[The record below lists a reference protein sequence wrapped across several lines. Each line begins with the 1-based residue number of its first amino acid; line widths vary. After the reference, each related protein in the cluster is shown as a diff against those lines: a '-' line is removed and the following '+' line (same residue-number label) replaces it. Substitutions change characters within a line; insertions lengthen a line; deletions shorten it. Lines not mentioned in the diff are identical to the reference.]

1 LGWKVDK
8 YGCPAMMNRSLPII
22 AVATAPGR
30 AGVGVIR
37 ISGPKLLSI
46 IQALFKKSLLPRQ
59 ASVLTLRDASGDAID
74 QVLAIYFTAPASF
87 TGEDVLELQCHGGLQ
102 LLELVMKRCLELGK
116 DEGLVIA
123 EPGEFTLRAYLN
135 NKIDLAQAEAIA
147 DLIDAQSEAAV
158 LGAARS
164 LQGAFSDDINSL
176 IDEITQLRIL
186 VESTLDFPEE
196 EIEFL
201 ENAQAHKRL
210 ASVSSKLTTLRQGA
224 KQGKILR
231 DGIQLVLAGAP
242 NVGKSS
248 LLNRLAGE
256 EVAIVTPIAGT
267 TRDRVKESVII
278 DGVPMHVIDTAGLRE
293 TSDEV
298 ELKGI
303 GRSWDAIRLADL
315 VIFLQDAHSE
325 GVNGDELREK
335 ILLAIPP
342 KCPVLEVGN
351 KSDLMG
357 DKQKNQPNKDMLFI
371 SAKTGYGIGE
381 LKAKILEKA
390 GWGGTQEGLILARR
404 RHLDCLERA
413 ASHLQKSEEFAAN
426 GNSSL
431 ELFAEE
437 LRLVQDQL
445 GQITGKVL
453 PDDLLGKIFSQ
464 FCIGK

>member
-1 LGWKVDK
+1 
-8 YGCPAMMNRSLPII
+8 MMTRKLPII

-37 ISGPKLLSI
+37 ISGPNLLLI
-46 IQALFKKSLLPRQ
+46 TAALFHKALEPRQ
-59 ASVLTLRDASGDAID
+59 ATLLTLKDGVGESID
-74 QVLAIYFTAPASF
+74 QLIAIYFSSPASF
-87 TGEDVLELQCHGGLQ
+87 TGEDVLELQCHGGPQ

-116 DEGLVIA
+116 EQGLVIA

-158 LGAARS
+158 RGAARS
-164 LQGAFSDDINSL
+164 LQGAFSNDINGL
-176 IDEITQLRIL
+176 IEEITQLRIL

-201 ENAQAHKRL
+201 ENAKARKRL
-210 ASVSSKLTTLRQGA
+210 SAVAQKLSALRESA

-231 DGIQLVLAGAP
+231 DGVQLVLAGAP

-267 TRDRVKESVII
+267 TRDRVKESII
-278 DGVPMHVIDTAGLRE
+278 INGVPMHIIDTAGLRD
-293 TSDEV
+293 TSDMV
-298 ELKGI
+298 EAKGI
-303 GRSWDAIRLADL
+303 ERSWDSIRSADL
-315 VIFLQDAHSE
+315 VVFLQDPLGMG
-325 GVNGDELREK
+325 GVDFALKERVLKALPAR
-335 ILLAIPP
+335 
-342 KCPVLEVGN
+342 CPVLEVVN
-351 KSDLMG
+351 KADLLG
-357 DKQKNQPNKDMLFI
+357 DEVKKEDNSKTLFI
-371 SAKTGYGIGE
+371 SAKTGAGIQE
-381 LKAKILEKA
+381 LKQKILESA
-390 GWGGTQEGLILARR
+390 GWGGDQEGAILARR
-404 RHLDCLERA
+404 RHLDCLDRA
-413 ASHLQKSEEFAAN
+413 AEHIHKSEQFAKD

-437 LRLVQDQL
+437 LRLAQDHL
-445 GQITGKVL
+445 GQITGKLL

>member
-1 LGWKVDK
+1 
-8 YGCPAMMNRSLPII
+8 MMTRQLPII
-22 AVATAPGR
+22 AVASAPGK
-30 AGVGVIR
+30 AGVGVVR
-37 ISGPKLLSI
+37 ISGKNLKAI
-46 IQALFKKSLLPRQ
+46 IQALFQKTLNPRQ
-59 ASVLTLRDASGDAID
+59 ANLLTLRDSNDRAID
-74 QVLAIYFTAPASF
+74 QLIAIYFSAPASF
-87 TGEDVLELQCHGGLQ
+87 TGEDVLELQCHGGPQ

-116 DEGLVIA
+116 NEGLVIA
-123 EPGEFTLRAYLN
+123 EPGEFSLRAYLN

-164 LQGAFSDDINSL
+164 LQGTFSDDINEL
-176 IDEITQLRIL
+176 IEEITQLRIL

-201 ENAQAHKRL
+201 ENAQARQRL
-210 ASVSSKLTTLRQGA
+210 LAVKTKLQTLRSGA

-231 DGIQLVLAGAP
+231 DGIQLVLVGAP

-267 TRDRVKESVII
+267 TRDRVKESIQI
-278 DGVPMHVIDTAGLRE
+278 EGVPMHIIDTAGLRQ

-298 ELKGI
+298 EAKGI
-303 GRSWDAIRLADL
+303 ERTWDAIRLADL
-315 VIFLQDAHSE
+315 VIFLTAPNAEKEAND
-325 GVNGDELREK
+325 LRAQ
-335 ILLAIPP
+335 ILEALPP
-342 KCPVLEVGN
+342 KCPVLELIN
-351 KSDLMG
+351 KSDLLG
-357 DKQKNQPNKDMLFI
+357 QDSNSTNKAALLI
-371 SAKTGYGIGE
+371 SAKTGQGIDA
-381 LKAKILEKA
+381 LKQKILETV
-390 GWGGTQEGLILARR
+390 GWNGPQEGAIVARR

-413 ASHLQKSEEFAAN
+413 AEHIEKSEQFAAN
-426 GNSSL
+426 GNNSL

-437 LRLVQDQL
+437 LFLAQNHL
-445 GQITGKVL
+445 GQITGKLL

>member
-1 LGWKVDK
+1 
-8 YGCPAMMNRSLPII
+8 MMTRKLPII
-22 AVATAPGR
+22 AVATAPGK

-37 ISGPKLLSI
+37 ISGKNLSTLTG
-46 IQALFKKSLLPRQ
+46 ALFQKNLSPRQ
-59 ASVLTLRDASGDAID
+59 ANLLTLCDENGQAID
-74 QVLAIYFTAPASF
+74 QLIAIYFVGPASF
-87 TGEDVLELQCHGGLQ
+87 TGEDVLELQCHGGPQ

-135 NKIDLAQAEAIA
+135 NKIDLTQAEAIA

-158 LGAARS
+158 RGAARS
-164 LQGAFSDDINSL
+164 LQGAFSDDINNL
-176 IDEITQLRIL
+176 IEEITQLRIL

-201 ENAQAHKRL
+201 ENAQARQRL
-210 ASVSSKLTTLRQGA
+210 TAVKEKLQALRAGA

-267 TRDRVKESVII
+267 TRDRVKESITI
-278 DGVPMHVIDTAGLRE
+278 DGVPMHIIDTAGLRE
-293 TSDEV
+293 TTDVV
-298 ELKGI
+298 EAKGI
-303 GRSWDAIRLADL
+303 ERSWDAIRLADL
-315 VIFLQDAHSE
+315 VIFLTDAQSAPQQD
-325 GVNGDELREK
+325 GLKTQILRE
-335 ILLAIPP
+335 IPP
-342 KCPVLEVGN
+342 KCAVLELVN
-351 KSDLMG
+351 KADLLQESL
-357 DKQKNQPNKDMLFI
+357 KTTSSEALLI
-371 SAKTGYGIGE
+371 SAKTGEGIEG
-381 LKAKILEKA
+381 LKQKILELVGWA
-390 GWGGTQEGLILARR
+390 GPQEGAILARR
-404 RHLDCLERA
+404 RHLDCIERA
-413 ASHLQKSEEFAAN
+413 AEHIEKSEEFAAN
-426 GNSSL
+426 GNNSL

-437 LRLVQDQL
+437 LSLAQRHL
-445 GQITGKVL
+445 GEITGKLL